1 MSERIYK
8 WFDRVGIRMRYTI
21 IGRYEVSSKLTEPI
35 FLKSYVKNNWEGIG
49 YNIVNCG
56 DWLS

>member
-1 MSERIYK
+1 MSERIHK

-35 FLKSYVKNNWEGIG
+35 FFEVVCEE
-49 YNIVNCG
+49 
-56 DWLS
+56 